1 MRRIAKKEHIEFVEL
16 RRREEGDLSL
26 LLLLLLRDCK
36 NSHLTVKEMNR
47 LGIRYGNPLHTTV
60 DVSELL
66 FEMKVMKR
74 NWRSVRLEQIR
85 LQFNALLLYFFTFAY
100 HKLIDI
106 SFQICLGAI
115 KLYDPCWLFSSIGA
129 AKGKRNSDYFPY
141 LCTTVACKRLV
152 NFALFMFHVQ

>member
-1 MRRIAKKEHIEFVEL
+1 MRRIVKKEHIEFVEL

-74 NWRSVRLEQIR
+74 NWRSAGLEQIR
-85 LQFNALLLYFFTFAY
+85 FSSMPFTLLFFFFFLTFAY
-100 HKLIDI
+100 NKLIDI
-106 SFQICLGAI
+106 SSQ
-115 KLYDPCWLFSSIGA
+115 LYA
-129 AKGKRNSDYFPY
+129 
-141 LCTTVACKRLV
+141 
-152 NFALFMFHVQ
+152 